1 MTTPID
7 PANLSADASPTE
19 PVPPLPA
26 FAPAQS
32 ATAFQ
37 PAPPEPMP
45 VGTPIVATGSAIA
58 PTPAV
63 AKPARKSGGVS
74 ILNVALGVA
83 VLVATAGV
91 AFAVGRSTAPA
102 AAPTQV
108 AGVTP
113 GGRFFTNGGPGASL
127 DPNGGFGAGP
137 GANSGNGNGNG
148 GRFGFAGGPTIEG
161 TVDSIT
167 ADSVTIK
174 TADGN
179 TITIGL
185 DSATTYHQQADATAS
200 DVEAGKTV
208 ILKLSGG
215 FRPGNGN
222 GNGNGNAER
231 QRLRQPRHRQRRDRR
246 PLSEDPR
253 RPCTCS
259 WSRMTSASPA
269 R

>member
-1 MTTPID
+1 MTTPND
-7 PANLSADASPTE
+7 PVIPSADASPTE
-19 PVPPLPA
+19 PVRALPA
-26 FAPAQS
+26 FLPPPS

-37 PAPPEPMP
+37 PAAPEPMP
-45 VGTPIVATGSAIA
+45 VGAPVVAPGSAIA
-58 PTPAV
+58 PTPSV

-74 ILNVALGVA
+74 ILNVALGIA

-102 AAPTQV
+102 AASQV
-108 AGVTP
+108 AGITP
-113 GGRFFTNGGPGASL
+113 GGGRNFTNGGPNASF
-127 DPNGGFGAGP
+127 DPNGGFGAGR
-137 GANSGNGNGNG
+137 GAGNANG
-148 GRFGFAGGPTIEG
+148 GRFGFGGAPTIQG

-185 DSATTYHQQADATAS
+185 DSTTTYHQQADATAS

-222 GNGNGNAER
+222 GNGNANGNGNGSVS
-231 QRLRQPRHRQRRDRR
+231 LG
-246 PLSEDPR
+246 
-253 RPCTCS
+253 T
-259 WSRMTSASPA
+259 ASDVTVVP
-269 R
+269 

>member
-7 PANLSADASPTE
+7 PVNPSADASPTE
-19 PVPPLPA
+19 PVPALPA
-26 FAPAQS
+26 FEPAQS

-37 PAPPEPMP
+37 PAAPEPMP
-45 VGTPIVATGSAIA
+45 VGTAVVATGSAIA
-58 PTPAV
+58 PTPAG
-63 AKPARKSGGVS
+63 AKPARKSGSVS

-102 AAPTQV
+102 PAATEV
-108 AGVTP
+108 AGALP
-113 GGRFFTNGGPGASL
+113 GGGRFFTNGGPGASF
-127 DPNGGFGAGP
+127 DPNGASGRAPTPAMATAAGFGFG
-137 GANSGNGNGNG
+137 GA
-148 GRFGFAGGPTIEG
+148 PTIEG
-161 TVDSIT
+161 TVDSVT

-222 GNGNGNAER
+222 GMERQCGNGSVS
-231 QRLRQPRHRQRRDRR
+231 LG
-246 PLSEDPR
+246 
-253 RPCTCS
+253 T
-259 WSRMTSASPA
+259 ASDVTVVP
-269 R
+269 